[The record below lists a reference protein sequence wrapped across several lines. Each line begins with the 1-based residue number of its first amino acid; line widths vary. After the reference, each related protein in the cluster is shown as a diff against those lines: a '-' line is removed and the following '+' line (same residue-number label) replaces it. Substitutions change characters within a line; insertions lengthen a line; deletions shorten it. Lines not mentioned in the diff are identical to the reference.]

1 MQTYPNDALVSKNS
15 RARFLRWRDDLILAQ
30 EQEQEDSSTLESSS
44 AHLSCAPC
52 QFSTC
57 PATELQRQ
65 FNREHNAAVA
75 TGTWNEGQ
83 VDSPY
88 GGTPA
93 PEPPTTPT
101 QARGYFSQTPSKAK
115 AAGTLPTSP
124 VTGSIQT
131 RKLMSPPENIS
142 KPDTRYQRSSP
153 LAKTYAEAADS
164 ARGDLQASTDGTSRG
179 KKRYRDGKQD
189 ESIAMES
196 KQPRRAFHDGHDDNI
211 TDTVGAVAIDV
222 NGFIAAGSSSGGIG
236 MKHRGRLGPA
246 ALVGI
251 GTAVVPASEH
261 DEDDITVAAVTS
273 GTGEHMATTLASQ
286 RCAERLYYGNRQDE
300 KGKLVNDDDEDAIM
314 QSFIVNDF
322 MGHRGVTNCTSAGA
336 IGVMA
341 VKKCKQGI
349 YFYFAH
355 NTDSFALASMGGNEK
370 APRCVMSRLHGGG
383 SVTTGGRK
391 LRGE

>member
-1 MQTYPNDALVSKNS
+1 MQTYPNDTLVSKNS

-30 EQEQEDSSTLESSS
+30 EQDREDSNTLQSSS

-57 PATELQRQ
+57 PATELQQQ
-65 FNREHNAAVA
+65 FNRDHNAAVA

-93 PEPPTTPT
+93 PEPATTPT
-101 QARGYFSQTPSKAK
+101 RARGYFNRTPKK
-115 AAGTLPTSP
+115 GQRAGTPPVTSP
-124 VTGSIQT
+124 VSVSIQP
-131 RKLMSPPENIS
+131 RKLISPPENVS
-142 KPDTRYQRSSP
+142 KPDTGYQRKSVP
-153 LAKTYAEAADS
+153 AKTYAEAAEGIK
-164 ARGDLQASTDGTSRG
+164 GDLQTSTDGTSRG
-179 KKRYRDGKQD
+179 KKRYHEGKRD
-189 ESIAMES
+189 ESVEA
-196 KQPRRAFHDGHDDNI
+196 KQPRRAFHDGHDDSI
-211 TDTVGAVAIDV
+211 TDTVGAVAIDI
-222 NGFIAAGSSSGGIG
+222 NGFMAAGSSSGGIG

-261 DEDDITVAAVTS
+261 DMDDVTVAAVTS

-286 RCAERLYYGNRQDE
+286 RCAERLYYGNRQDGR
-300 KGKLVNDDDEDAIM
+300 GKMVEDEDEDAIM

-322 MGHRGVTNCTSAGA
+322 MGHRGVENCTSAGA

-341 VKKCKQGI
+341 VKRCKQGI

-370 APRCVMSRLHGGG
+370 APRGVMSRLNGGG
-383 SVTTGGRK
+383 TVTTGGRK
-391 LRGE
+391 LRVE